1 MNKLRDLVDPSF
13 RIQKWKYRHHD
24 HTAEDFL
31 GVTGHFNPGLL
42 NPNLEPQAS
51 ALGFQPPDISTMK
64 SSTMNFSTL
73 CHWKVQSLKIHAW
86 TS

>member
-13 RIQKWKYRHHD
+13 RIQKWKCQHHG

-31 GVTGHFNPGLL
+31 GVTGHFNPGFL

-51 ALGFQPPDISTMK
+51 TPEFPTPWHFNHEIFNNELFNPLWLK
-64 SSTMNFSTL
+64 SPG
-73 CHWKVQSLKIHAW
+73 LKN
-86 TS
+86 S